1 MGNGITGTQA
11 VSASAL
17 GAAVSRVASGAR
29 LQSIDALRGFV
40 MVVMLLDHLRETWFL
55 HISVLDPI
63 DAHTALPALYLARLA
78 ASLCAPVFV
87 FLTGLSAFL
96 YASKHSLAETR
107 IFLIKRGLFL
117 MALEVFL
124 LSELYWGIASPTLW
138 LQVIWCI
145 GVCMIVL
152 AAMISLPR
160 RVLLAI
166 GLVIICGH
174 NLLDPIQL
182 ESGHPLFALWAMLHQ
197 RDVIALPFGLVAKTT
212 YPILPWIGV
221 ILTGYAIGPWFLSSV
236 DAATRQRRLVITGC
250 GLLVAFVAIRLLNV
264 YGDAPWFV
272 VEGSPLRT
280 AMSFFA
286 LTKYPPSLLFLMF
299 TLGIGTL
306 LLAGF
311 ERMRE
316 GWLTSALAVFGG
328 APMFF
333 YILHLIVLRLL
344 YHSALAIYG
353 PTQGS
358 VFGISNYLWV
368 FVWYAALIVPLYLPT
383 AHFSRFKARRRDIRW
398 LKYL

>member
-1 MGNGITGTQA
+1 M
-11 VSASAL
+11 
-17 GAAVSRVASGAR
+17 
-29 LQSIDALRGFV
+29 QSIDALRGFV

-166 GLVIICGH
+166 GLVI
-174 NLLDPIQL
+174 
-182 ESGHPLFALWAMLHQ
+182 
-197 RDVIALPFGLVAKTT
+197 
-212 YPILPWIGV
+212 
-221 ILTGYAIGPWFLSSV
+221 
-236 DAATRQRRLVITGC
+236 
-250 GLLVAFVAIRLLNV
+250 
-264 YGDAPWFV
+264 
-272 VEGSPLRT
+272 
-280 AMSFFA
+280 
-286 LTKYPPSLLFLMF
+286 
-299 TLGIGTL
+299 
-306 LLAGF
+306 
-311 ERMRE
+311 
-316 GWLTSALAVFGG
+316 
-328 APMFF
+328 
-333 YILHLIVLRLL
+333 
-344 YHSALAIYG
+344 
-353 PTQGS
+353 
-358 VFGISNYLWV
+358 
-368 FVWYAALIVPLYLPT
+368 
-383 AHFSRFKARRRDIRW
+383 
-398 LKYL
+398 